1 MQMAF
6 RGVVALG
13 LMTATLGYFAG
24 CGNSDSTATPAGGA
38 GSGGGASTGL
48 PFCYRPSADCKVVDG
63 TKCMATV
70 DNSAATRKTLRLSQ
84 LQVLQPK
91 GLASKPIQ
99 FTVVGPAVTL
109 NEPKCGL
116 KTDKGG
122 QFNWLLD
129 FDLTAKKLRTGGARI
144 ANPDDGYCFLKTNVG
159 GVPVEPILADISYDE
174 ATGKFGTTSKIDK
187 LVVPIFTTTDANNVP
202 ILLPITNAEI
212 ADGTLT
218 EKGNCIGRF
227 KGEDGELDENCQ
239 TKTSD
244 VGSPDAYQFENA
256 GKVRGV
262 ITLEETEQVRIVD
275 LNQTLCH
282 FLFGIS
288 DPNDSSKCPRGPDG
302 KLTAEVMAKADSAS
316 VPGGPND
323 SVALEAAF
331 SAASIKI
338 KDTGC
343 N

>member
-24 CGNSDSTATPAGGA
+24 CGNSDSGDTPGPSGGA
-38 GSGGGASTGL
+38 GTSAGAL
-48 PFCYRPSADCKVVDG
+48 PFCYKPSADCKVVDG
-63 TKCMATV
+63 TKCMANF

-84 LQVLQPK
+84 LQVLKPL

-109 NEPKCGL
+109 NEPNCGL

-144 ANPDDGYCFLKTNVG
+144 ATSLDDGYCFLKTTVG
-159 GVPVEPILADISYDE
+159 GVAVEPILADISYDE

-187 LVVPIFTTTDANNVP
+187 LVVPIFTTTDAANVP

-239 TKTSD
+239 TTTSD
-244 VGSPDAYQFENA
+244 VASPDAYQFEN
-256 GKVRGV
+256 GGRVRGV
-262 ITLEETEQVRIVD
+262 VTLEETEKVLIVD

-288 DPNDSSKCPRGPDG
+288 DPNDSSKCPTKADG
-302 KLTAEVMAKADSAS
+302 TLTDEVLAKADSAS
-316 VPGGPND
+316 TPGGPLD

-331 SAASIKI
+331 SAAAIKI
-338 KDTGC
+338 KDGEC
-343 N
+343 P